1 MVTLKSPQPRAA
13 AEARIT
19 IFRWCRAPGGVLD
32 TRLLPSVGMLP
43 QTMLFLAL
51 AALSSPL
58 LAQQSADHG
67 AAEAQTPPQPEQK
80 RLFGIIPNY
89 RTSPSL
95 AHYQPLTTS
104 EKFKLASEDAF
115 DRGTFLLAA
124 GFAGESQITKANPS
138 FGQGVEGYAHYF
150 VTSYADWAI
159 GDYMTEAVFPS
170 LLRQDPRYFRRGTGS
185 GLGRLTYAMSQIFR
199 THTDS
204 GGHAFNFSELG
215 GNAAAAAISQAY
227 YPENRDAAS
236 AASKFAIQI
245 GVDMASNVMKEFYP
259 DLRHW
264 LSRRSLRH
272 QAREPRSERPMRNGR
287 A

>member
-1 MVTLKSPQPRAA
+1 M
-13 AEARIT
+13 
-19 IFRWCRAPGGVLD
+19 F
-32 TRLLPSVGMLP
+32 
-43 QTMLFLAL
+43 FLAL
-51 AALSSPL
+51 AALCSPL
-58 LAQQSADHG
+58 LAQESADRG
-67 AAEAQTPPQPEQK
+67 AAEATTASQTESK

-95 AHYQPLTTS
+95 EHYQPLTTS

-124 GFAGESQITKANPS
+124 GFAGQGQITKANPS

-150 VTSYADWAI
+150 ATSYADWAI
-159 GDYMTEAVFPS
+159 GDYMTEAAFPS

-185 GLGRLTYAMSQIFR
+185 GFRRLTYAMSQIFR

-204 GGHAFNFSELG
+204 GGQAFNFSEVG
-215 GNAAAAAISQAY
+215 GNAAAVAISQAY
-227 YPENRDAAS
+227 YPENRDAAN
-236 AASKFAIQI
+236 AASKLAIQI

-264 LSRRSLRH
+264 LSKKSVTRSTGAP
-272 QAREPRSERPMRNGR
+272 Q
-287 A
+287 